1 MIRPTACCAL
11 GMRAGCGGGHAN
23 ESAPS
28 QRKIQFQAT
37 AAGDDG
43 AMQIGQACELDHGI
57 DDLLPV
63 WSGMRLNH
71 LALLNDGRGGCSICH
86 AARRALVAAGMW
98 TEEASL
104 PPMSSSIS
112 PDSSTIVSG

>member
-1 MIRPTACCAL
+1 LTRDQAYRVL
-11 GMRAGCGGGHAN
+11 RAWNAAGRGGGHAN

-71 LALLNDGRGGCSICH
+71 LALLNDGCSACH
-86 AARRALVAAGMW
+86 AARRVPAAADM
-98 TEEASL
+98 
-104 PPMSSSIS
+104 
-112 PDSSTIVSG
+112 